1 MELIAPNKAART
13 VKKLNLSDFKTANHR
28 FLRDINEVIVL
39 NIIRERQPIPRV
51 DIAEITGLEEG
62 TVSRIIKR
70 FLRSGL
76 VYEEGVGP
84 STPAGGR
91 KPRYV
96 HLNPTRSCAI
106 GVDIGAVETLLA
118 LSDFNGRLQHVRKVP
133 NTKDPQETLATVAS
147 EILSLIP
154 LADPYNQLEGI
165 GVSLIGLVDSQE
177 GTILAGE
184 NLGWGEFIEV
194 GKSLRSKI
202 KEGVPLYF
210 ENGARLSA
218 LGEIWFGTTHL
229 SGFRDMVFLDIN
241 EGVGTGI
248 VVNGQ
253 LYRGFRNGAGE
264 FGHICIDP
272 QGPRCSCGSYG
283 CLEVYASDLATIAR
297 YRQKITCTKQP
308 IEDSDSNIDMN
319 LIVKL
324 AGARDP
330 YALEALQE
338 TARYLGAGLAPIIYA
353 LNPEAIVIGGKIAEV
368 WPSLEEETLSS
379 CAKRVSPL
387 FLNST
392 KIFASTLHVKPSLM
406 GAIALVLAQNFA
418 VPNIV

>member
-1 MELIAPNKAART
+1 MDLLSRPRHDIT
-13 VKKLNLSDFKTANHR
+13 VKKINLNDFKTANHR
-28 FLRDINEVIVL
+28 ILRDINEVIVL

-62 TVSRIIKR
+62 TVSRIVQR
-70 FLRSGL
+70 FLRNGL

-84 STPAGGR
+84 STPVGGR

-96 HLNPTRSCAI
+96 HLNPNKSCAI
-106 GVDIGAVETLLA
+106 GVDIGAIETLLA
-118 LSDFNGRLQHVRKVP
+118 LSDFNGRLQHVRKIP
-133 NTKDPQETLATVAS
+133 NTREPQQFLATVAD
-147 EILSLIP
+147 EILSLVR
-154 LADPYNQLEGI
+154 LANPYNRLEGI
-165 GVSLIGLVDSQE
+165 GVSLIGLVDIEE
-177 GTILAGE
+177 GTILEGE
-184 NLGWGEFIEV
+184 NLGWGEFIQV
-194 GKSLRSKI
+194 GKILKSKI
-202 KEGVPLYF
+202 NEDVPLFF

-218 LGEIWFGTTHL
+218 LGEIWFGTTRL

-272 QGPRCSCGSYG
+272 KGPRCSCGSYG
-283 CLEVYASDLATIAR
+283 CLEVYASDLATLAR
-297 YRQKITCTKQP
+297 YSQKATLRNQASSG
-308 IEDSDSNIDMN
+308 EDSKIDMN
-319 LIVKL
+319 LVVEQAR
-324 AGARDP
+324 AGHP
-330 YALEALQE
+330 LALEALKE
-338 TARYLGAGLAPIIYA
+338 TARYLGIGLAPIIYA

-368 WPSLEEETLSS
+368 WPLLEQEALNS

-387 FLNST
+387 FLEST

-406 GAIALVLAQNFA
+406 GAIALVLAKNFA
-418 VPNIV
+418 APNIV